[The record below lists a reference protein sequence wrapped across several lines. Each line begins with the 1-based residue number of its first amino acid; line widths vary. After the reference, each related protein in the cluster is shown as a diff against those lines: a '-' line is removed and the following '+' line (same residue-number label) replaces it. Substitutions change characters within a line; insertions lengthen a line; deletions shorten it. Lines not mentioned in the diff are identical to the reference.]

1 MIYLAR
7 FGKTFGPFTPDE
19 LASLRLEDYAWIL
32 DSRKTGSD
40 WIAIDPAP
48 ALQPRSESEIARQA
62 LVFSPHFPA
71 AIRGKL
77 TQIQLERG
85 TLLTDES
92 EVRLEAGWPIQI
104 QLDGRPAARAFI
116 EGVRFMQGKVIY
128 LLRWEASDAP
138 DLHGVALAGSPRM

>member
-19 LASLRLEDYAWIL
+19 LASIRLEDYSWIL
-32 DSRKTGSD
+32 DSRKNPQE

-48 ALQPRSESEIARQA
+48 VLQPHSESEIARHA
-62 LVFSPHFPA
+62 LVFSPHFPT

-77 TQIQLERG
+77 TQVQLERG

-92 EVRLEAGWPIQI
+92 QVRLEAGSPIQL
-104 QLDGRPAARAFI
+104 QLEGRPAVRAFI
-116 EGVRFMQGKVIY
+116 EGVRFLQGKVTY
-128 LLRWEASDAP
+128 LLRWGATDAP
-138 DLHGVALAGSPRM
+138 DLHGGALAGSPRM